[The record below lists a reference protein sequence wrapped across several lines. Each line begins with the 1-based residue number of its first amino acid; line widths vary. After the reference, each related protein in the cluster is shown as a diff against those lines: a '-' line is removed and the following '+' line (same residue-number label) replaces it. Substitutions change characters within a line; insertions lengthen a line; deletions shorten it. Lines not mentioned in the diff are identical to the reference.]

1 MTRPPSTDAYRSA
14 LLAYNRVRAD
24 VDAALVRLKQAE
36 QEHRDAAVLCVA
48 AQDRLSAARA
58 EWEREVMA
66 GEVMR

>member
-1 MTRPPSTDAYRSA
+1 VTAIATYRSA

-24 VDAALVRLKQAE
+24 VDAAYVWLQQA
-36 QEHRDAAVLCVA
+36 QERHRVA
-48 AQDRLSAARA
+48 AGIATEAHDKLKAARA

>member
-1 MTRPPSTDAYRSA
+1 MTLAAYRSA

-24 VDAALVRLKQAE
+24 VDAALAEYLAALERHKVAAGIATAAHDRLK
-36 QEHRDAAVLCVA
+36 
-48 AQDRLSAARA
+48 AARA